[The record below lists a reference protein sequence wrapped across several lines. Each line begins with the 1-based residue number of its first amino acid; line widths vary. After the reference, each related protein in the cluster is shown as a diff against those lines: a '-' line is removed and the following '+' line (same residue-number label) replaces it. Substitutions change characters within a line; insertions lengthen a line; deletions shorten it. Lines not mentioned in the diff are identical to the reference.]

1 MAAPLRGGPGR
12 YIAIGLVIVLAGVIV
27 AGVLL
32 LSSSP
37 SLSADSSALATVGMP
52 LSGGTIASATAT
64 TATGR
69 PIPLEVRGNQLW
81 PKKLVPARTLVAV
94 TVVVK
99 HPGWISWLSGSSTT
113 LHLSLQAPSAALR
126 AHYLTLKS
134 GAPLRLQFNTPIQ
147 VIAYGAP
154 GHLRRQVLASPVSEL
169 NLPRS
174 AEAGT
179 IAVAAAPRVW
189 ETSPAAFV
197 SWFPAGASAAS
208 AVATPAPGSR
218 IDPNTPITLTF
229 SKPVSVALGSA
240 RPPVSPATQGTWRT
254 LNAHTIVFQPQGY
267 GYGLAA
273 AVHMQLPN
281 GVQLVG
287 GQPSWTVPGGST
299 LRMQQILALLGYLPL
314 NFNYAG
320 GGVATT
326 VAAQEAAAVNPPAGT
341 FSWRY
346 ANTPASLRGFWAP
359 GATGVVTRGALMA
372 FQNEHGLSTD
382 GVAGPAVWRS
392 LMAAVVAGKR
402 SSFGYTY
409 VSVSIAAQKLVLWH
423 SGHTV
428 FSAPVNT
435 GIASAP
441 TATGTYPV
449 FEHIPSGTMS
459 GTNPDGSH
467 YSDSGIQ
474 FISYFNGGDAL
485 HAFTRAQYGFPQSL
499 GCVEMSVGSAGTVY
513 PYTPIGTLV
522 HVA

>member
-1 MAAPLRGGPGR
+1 M
-12 YIAIGLVIVLAGVIV
+12 LAGIVV

-37 SLSADSSALATVGMP
+37 SLSADSSALAKVGMP
-52 LSGGTIASATAT
+52 LGGGTIESATAT
-64 TATGR
+64 TASGR
-69 PIPLEVRGNQLW
+69 PIPVEIRGDQVW
-81 PKKLVPARTLVAV
+81 PTKLVPARTLVAV

-99 HPGWISWLSGSSTT
+99 RPGWISWLSGSRTT

-134 GAPLRLQFNTPIQ
+134 GAPLRLQFTKPVQ

-154 GHLRRQVLASPVSEL
+154 GHVHRHVLASPVTEL

-189 ETSPAAFV
+189 ETSRASFV

-208 AVATPAPGSR
+208 AVATPAPGSK
-218 IDPNTPITLTF
+218 IEPNTPITLTF
-229 SKPVSVALGSA
+229 SKPVSAALGSA
-240 RPPVSPATQGTWRT
+240 RPPISPATAGTWRS
-254 LNAHTIVFQPQGY
+254 LNTHTIVFQPQGY

-273 AVHMQLPN
+273 TVHMQLPN

-287 GQPSWTVPGGST
+287 GQPSWTVPAGST

-326 VAAQEAAAVNPPAGT
+326 VAAQEAAAIHPPAGT

-359 GATGVVTRGALMA
+359 GAAGVVTRGALMA

-382 GVAGPAVWRS
+382 GVAGPSVWRS
-392 LMAAVVAGKR
+392 LMAAVVAGRR

-409 VSVSIAAQKLVLWH
+409 VSVSVAAQKLDLWH
-423 SGHTV
+423 NGHTV
-428 FSAPVNT
+428 LSTAVNT

-467 YSDSGIQ
+467 YNDPGIQ

-499 GCVEMSVGSAGTVY
+499 GCVEMPLSSAGAVY

>member
-1 MAAPLRGGPGR
+1 MAAPLPGGAGR
-12 YIAIGLVIVLAGVIV
+12 YVALGLVIVLAGVIV
-27 AGVLL
+27 AGLL
-32 LSSSP
+32 LVSSSP
-37 SLSADSSALATVGMP
+37 SLSADPSALAKVGMP
-52 LSGGTIASATAT
+52 LGGGTIESATAT
-64 TATGR
+64 AAGR
-69 PIPLEVRGNQLW
+69 AIPLEVRGDQLW
-81 PKKLVPARTLVAV
+81 PRKLVPARTVVSV

-99 HPGWISWLSGSSTT
+99 RPGWISWLSGSRTT
-113 LHLSLQAPSAALR
+113 MHLSIQAPSAALR
-126 AHYLTLKS
+126 AHYLTLKA
-134 GAPLRLQFNTPIQ
+134 GAPLQLQFNKPIQ

-154 GHLRRQVLASPVSEL
+154 GHMYRHVLASPVTEV

-179 IAVAAAPRVW
+179 IAVAVAPRAW
-189 ETSPAAFV
+189 ETSRSAFV

-218 IDPNTPITLTF
+218 ITPNTPITLTF
-229 SKPVSVALGSA
+229 SKPVSAALGSA
-240 RPPVSPATQGTWRT
+240 RPPISPATQGTWRT
-254 LNAHTIVFQPQGY
+254 LNTHTIVFQPQGY

-273 AVHMQLPN
+273 TVHMQLPG
-281 GVQLVG
+281 GVQVVG

-299 LRMQQILALLGYLPL
+299 LREQQILALLGYMPL
-314 NFNYAG
+314 TFKYTG
-320 GGVATT
+320 GGVART
-326 VAAQEAAAVNPPAGT
+326 VAAQEAAAVNPPAGS
-341 FSWRY
+341 FNWRY
-346 ANTPASLRGFWAP
+346 ADTPASLRGFWAP
-359 GATGVVTRGALMA
+359 GATGVITRGALMA
-372 FQNEHGLSTD
+372 FQNEHGLTTD

-392 LMAAVVAGKR
+392 LMAAVVTGKR

-409 VSVSIAAQKLVLWH
+409 VSVSIASQKLELWH
-423 SGHTV
+423 SGRTV
-428 FSAPVNT
+428 FSTPVNT

-467 YSDSGIQ
+467 YNDPGIQ

-513 PYTPIGTLV
+513 PDTPIGTLV